1 MKREE
6 REVYMSLTV
15 SDINLK
21 IAKAEKE
28 IDVFNEKINKK
39 KKEIAVLKKQRH
51 AQELKERTKRNEEI
65 ISSLEEKLGTGI
77 SQDMINKFIEFQ
89 KQNSENADLSNVDS
103 ETIISENE
111 NVESSDKKYIF

>member
-1 MKREE
+1 
-6 REVYMSLTV
+6 MSLTV

-39 KKEIAVLKKQRH
+39 KKEIAGLKKQRH

-65 ISSLEEKLGTGI
+65 ISALEEKLGTGI
-77 SQDMINKFIEFQ
+77 SQDMINKFVEFQ
-89 KQNSENADLSNVDS
+89 KQNSENADTGNVDS
-103 ETIISENE
+103 EITFSENE
-111 NVESSDKKYIF
+111 NMESLNEKNTYSDKAYY